1 MKLIKS
7 PLNYVGGKFKLLPQL
22 LPLFPE
28 KIDKFVD
35 LFCGGGNVSVNV
47 SANKI
52 YCIDKQSQVIDFLT
66 TCKQRSSEEM
76 LEKIDTLIDR
86 YDLTKT
92 NKDGYYK
99 LRDYYNS
106 GNRTWDVFYTLVCYA
121 FNNQIRFNSKGE
133 FNMPFGMNRSSFNP
147 TLRGKFIEFVDSL
160 KGKDI
165 FFIARDFRSIRPDK
179 MGSNDFLY
187 ADPPY
192 RISCASYNEGGGWTE
207 TDDIDLFNLL
217 DSLDKKGVKFAL
229 SNVIRNKGMVNEIL
243 IDWSSKYTVHRIDIS
258 YSNSSYHRKRK
269 TEQDTTEVLVTNY

>member
-121 FNNQIRFNSKGE
+121 FNNQIRFNSKGV
-133 FNMPFGMNRSSFNP
+133 FNMPFGERYFNP
-147 TLRGKFIEFVDSL
+147 ALRNKFTEFVACL
-160 KGKDI
+160 KSKDI
-165 FFIARDFRSIRPDK
+165 SFVARDFRDLKPDK
-179 MGSNDFLY
+179 LNPNDFVY

-207 TDDIDLFNLL
+207 NDDTDLFNLL
-217 DSLDKKGVKFAL
+217 DSLNSNGVKFAL
-229 SNVIRNKGMVNEIL
+229 SNVVKNNGMVNEL
-243 IDWSSKYTVHRIDIS
+243 LLEWSSKYTVHRIDIS